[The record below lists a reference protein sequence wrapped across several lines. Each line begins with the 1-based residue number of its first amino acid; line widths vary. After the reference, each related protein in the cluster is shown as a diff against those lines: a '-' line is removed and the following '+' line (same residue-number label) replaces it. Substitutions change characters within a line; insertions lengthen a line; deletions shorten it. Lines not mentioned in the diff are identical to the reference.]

1 MIVVGISKTVCLE
14 LYVRQFITLC
24 IPCCCPS
31 LSGNQYPIY
40 KKDSYPSYFI
50 FTEYGYS
57 GGGGGGGA
65 YGGYSSY
72 DQAAPAYGGPPS
84 GAPVSGGWGN
94 QGQSAA
100 PYSGYSGGDGPVGG
114 YSTQQGGAGGA
125 PSTAYPSGLLTY
137 NISSF
142 LIFRSTHTIL
152 LQEAAVLVIVPMANR
167 QLMEAVVVVGQV
179 MTMQDHMVDQQL
191 MAVIIL
197 CPSLFYLANLT

>member
-1 MIVVGISKTVCLE
+1 M
-14 LYVRQFITLC
+14 
-24 IPCCCPS
+24 
-31 LSGNQYPIY
+31 SGNQYPIY

-125 PSTAYPSGLLTY
+125 PSTAYPSGLLTS

-142 LIFRSTHTIL
+142 LTFQSTHTIL

-167 QLMEAVVVVGQV
+167 QLMEVVVVVDQV

-197 CPSLFYLANLT
+197 CPSLFYLAN